1 MAENDRKNDN
11 PHRKTEKDKNDNP
24 YRRKPKTKTEVA
36 LYGEEVKNNKK

>member
-1 MAENDRKNDN
+1 MAENDR
-11 PHRKTEKDKNDNP
+11 KNDNP